1 MTAGYPLTID
11 DVNRRIERGQRNALL
26 RTFLLSLA
34 IVAAA
39 ALLLAVTLWEIGS
52 ATRRLADANQRL
64 AAAQSQLTL
73 VGDQIAAANDAKAK
87 AEAELQKSRAAL
99 DAATQQAQTLKD
111 QAASLTAQVGDLTAQ
126 LEETRK
132 ALAEALD
139 LNKQVYKLDW
149 SELKM
154 MYMTNGPAVDVLEVV
169 NDLKDRTK
177 WSMSNTPDKGYN
189 SPGFAA
195 LVLQKLSRL
204 PEGGLAGLPRDNGPP
219 NIGDIVIYEGGYHM
233 FYFRDHE
240 HHDFVVGMTPFG
252 VEALNA
258 DFARKVAVLR
268 THFPPQ

>member
-1 MTAGYPLTID
+1 MAAGYPLNVD
-11 DVNRRIERGQRNALL
+11 EFNRRIERGHRNALL
-26 RTFLLSLA
+26 RTFLLSIA

-39 ALLLAVTLWEIGS
+39 ALLLAVTLWEIGT
-52 ATRRLADANQRL
+52 ATSRLADANQRL

-73 VGDQIAAANDAKAK
+73 IGDQIGAANDAKAK
-87 AEAELQKSRAAL
+87 AEAELQKSQAAL
-99 DAATQQAQTLKD
+99 DAANQQAQALN
-111 QAASLTAQVGDLTAQ
+111 AQVADLTGQ
-126 LEETRK
+126 LEDTKK

-139 LNKQVYKLDW
+139 LNKQIYKLDW

-154 MYMTNGPAVDVLEVV
+154 MYMTNGPAVEVLEVV

-195 LVLQKLSRL
+195 LILQKLNRL
-204 PEGGLAGLPRDNGPP
+204 PTGGLASLPRDSNPP
-219 NIGDIVIYEGGYHM
+219 NVGDIVTYEGGYHM

-240 HHDFVVGMTPFG
+240 HRDFVVGMTPFG

-258 DFARKVAVLR
+258 DFAKRVSVLR